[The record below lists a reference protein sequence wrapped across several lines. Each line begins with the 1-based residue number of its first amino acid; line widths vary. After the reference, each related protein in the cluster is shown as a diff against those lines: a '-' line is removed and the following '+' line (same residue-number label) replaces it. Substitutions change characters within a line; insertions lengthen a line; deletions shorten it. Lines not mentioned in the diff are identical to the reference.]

1 MKAAEF
7 DYIRASDIAEV
18 CRALKDGGP
27 DCKII
32 AGGQTLVPMMAM
44 RLARPSIIVDI
55 NAVEELRGIG
65 GDESSLVI
73 KACTRQAAAERSP
86 EVRAKAPLLAKA
98 LRFVGHPQTRNRGT
112 VGGSIA
118 NADPVA
124 EIPLVALTLDAG
136 LVAESAGGV
145 KNIDISGFFHGLME
159 TSLAADECL
168 TEVHLPVWNG
178 GGIIGTGFQEVSIRA
193 GDFAIVAAAV
203 QLALDESGVCK
214 RAAVALG
221 GVAPTP
227 LRIEATAEALLSTE
241 LDAETVGEAAALAAN
256 EIDPGADVHA
266 SAEYRRRTACVMVE
280 RAILEAR
287 DEALRR
293 AANP

>member
-1 MKAAEF
+1 MKAAAF

-18 CRALKDGGP
+18 CQALNDGGP

-55 NAVEELRGIG
+55 NAVEELQGIG

-73 KACTRQAAAERSP
+73 MACTRQAVAERSP

-136 LVAESAGGV
+136 LVAESTGGA
-145 KNIDISGFFHGLME
+145 KNIGISGFFLGLME
-159 TSLAADECL
+159 TSLAPDECL

-193 GDFAIVAAAV
+193 GDFAIVALAV
-203 QLALDESGVCK
+203 EATASSIRLGV
-214 RAAVALG
+214 G
-221 GVAPTP
+221 GVADRLPRANVP
-227 LRIEATAEALLSTE
+227 AVHSAGAVLALGDGAGERGVAHRMVFDLDGEALFE
-241 LDAETVGEAAALAAN
+241 
-256 EIDPGADVHA
+256 
-266 SAEYRRRTACVMVE
+266 
-280 RAILEAR
+280 
-287 DEALRR
+287 
-293 AANP
+293 

>member
-1 MKAAEF
+1 MKAAAF
-7 DYIRASDIAEV
+7 DYIRAGDLAEV
-18 CRALKDGGP
+18 CRALDDGGP

-44 RLARPSIIVDI
+44 RLARPSILIDI
-55 NAVEELRGIG
+55 NAVGELQGIG
-65 GDESSLVI
+65 GDEASLVI

-136 LVAESAGGV
+136 LVAESTGGAR
-145 KNIDISGFFHGLME
+145 NIEISEFFHGLME
-159 TSLAADECL
+159 TSLAPDECL
-168 TEVHLPVWNG
+168 TEVRFPVWNG
-178 GGIIGTGFQEVSIRA
+178 GGFIGTGFQEVSIRA

-227 LRIEATAEALLSTE
+227 VRIEATAEALISTK
-241 LDAETVGEAAALAAN
+241 LDAETVHEAALLAVN

-266 SAEYRRRTACVMVE
+266 SAEYRRRTARVMVE

-287 DEALRR
+287 DEALGRV
-293 AANP
+293 AKP

>member
-1 MKAAEF
+1 MKAAAF
-7 DYIRASDIAEV
+7 DYIRAGDIAEV
-18 CRALKDGGP
+18 CRALADGGP

-55 NAVEELRGIG
+55 NGVRDLQGIG
-65 GDESSLVI
+65 GDEASLVI

-86 EVRAKAPLLAKA
+86 ELRAKAPLLAKA

-112 VGGSIA
+112 IGGSIA

-136 LVAESAGGV
+136 LVAENTGGAR
-145 KNIDISGFFHGLME
+145 NIDISGFFHGLMA

-168 TEVHLPVWNG
+168 TEVRFPVWNG
-178 GGIIGTGFQEVSIRA
+178 QGAIGTGFQEVSIRA

-227 LRIEATAEALLSTE
+227 VGIEASAEALLSTH
-241 LDAETVGEAAALAAN
+241 LDAETVAEAARLAAN

-266 SAEYRRRTACVMVE
+266 SAEYRRRSTRVMVE
-280 RAILEAR
+280 RAINEAR
-287 DEALRR
+287 DEALGR
-293 AANP
+293 AATP

>member
-1 MKAAEF
+1 MKAAAF
-7 DYIRASDIAEV
+7 DYIRAGDLAEV
-18 CRALKDGGP
+18 CRALDDGGP

-44 RLARPSIIVDI
+44 RLARPSILIDI
-55 NAVEELRGIG
+55 NAVGELQGIG
-65 GDESSLVI
+65 GDETSLVI

-136 LVAESAGGV
+136 LVAESAGGAR
-145 KNIDISGFFHGLME
+145 NIGISGFFHGLME

-168 TEVHLPVWNG
+168 TEVRFPVWNG
-178 GGIIGTGFQEVSIRA
+178 GGIVGTGFREVSIRA

-203 QLALDESGVCK
+203 QLAVDENGVCE

-227 LRIEATAEALLSTE
+227 LRIEATAEALLSSD
-241 LDAETVGEAAALAAN
+241 LDAKTVHEAAALAAH
-256 EIDPGADVHA
+256 EIDPVADVHA
-266 SAEYRRRTACVMVE
+266 SAEYRRRTARVMVE

-287 DEALRR
+287 DEALGRV
-293 AANP
+293 AKP

>member
-1 MKAAEF
+1 MKAAAF
-7 DYIRASDIAEV
+7 DYIRAGDIAEV
-18 CRALKDGGP
+18 CRALEDGGP

-55 NAVEELRGIG
+55 NAVRELQGIG

-73 KACTRQAAAERSP
+73 KACTRQAVAERSP

-136 LVAESAGGV
+136 LVAESTGGA
-145 KNIDISGFFHGLME
+145 KNIDIAGFFHGLME

-168 TEVHLPVWNG
+168 TEVRFPVWNG
-178 GGIIGTGFQEVSIRA
+178 GGFIGTGFREVSIRA

-214 RAAVALG
+214 RASVALG

-227 LRIEATAEALLSTE
+227 LKIEATAEALISTG
-241 LDAETVGEAAALAAN
+241 LDAETVGKAARLVAN

-280 RAILEAR
+280 RAINEAR
-287 DEALRR
+287 DEALRWV
-293 AANP
+293 AKP